1 MTSCWNEGR
10 TKAFTK
16 KVYWECSLLT
26 EMLYLKA
33 AALLIFQ
40 TSPFTRQPQPI
51 LGKYLSQNHMAKYWG
66 FRNVSS
72 SLCFCPLDFPMQNSG
87 KESGQIMHIAP
98 EGYTL
103 VGGGGGCEQSLK
115 SENLLALGW
124 TRVTVNPGDAL
135 PVATPLRQK
144 SGHVCLPGDNSQ
156 SDHVTWESGP
166 SWEIWV
172 LVVLGNIH
180 PFRVSWNL
188 PRIDGLFYMASVLLY
203 ICHLAWML
211 FYPGVFGHSS
221 LVLGFIN
228 YHI

>member
-1 MTSCWNEGR
+1 
-10 TKAFTK
+10 
-16 KVYWECSLLT
+16 
-26 EMLYLKA
+26 MLYLKA

-115 SENLLALGW
+115 SENLLALG
-124 TRVTVNPGDAL
+124 
-135 PVATPLRQK
+135 
-144 SGHVCLPGDNSQ
+144 
-156 SDHVTWESGP
+156 
-166 SWEIWV
+166 
-172 LVVLGNIH
+172 
-180 PFRVSWNL
+180 
-188 PRIDGLFYMASVLLY
+188 
-203 ICHLAWML
+203 
-211 FYPGVFGHSS
+211 
-221 LVLGFIN
+221 
-228 YHI
+228 